1 MNSIPGNVA
10 TGLNGIS
17 APLPKLIAPAILDS
31 LVKVLNCSIKS
42 STCPLTLKLARVT
55 PIHKSGSFSDPNN
68 FRPISVLPIISK
80 LLEKHVSGHLMN
92 YLREFKLLIS
102 TQSGFRSLHS
112 TESILIKMT
121 DDWLEAM
128 DKGKLTGVIFI
139 DLRKA
144 FDLVNH
150 ELLLAKLRI
159 YGFSP
164 STLRWFRSYLNDRHQ
179 QVSLNGELSERE
191 CLACGVPQ
199 GSILGPTLFLLF
211 INDLP
216 LSWESE
222 NAVYLLMMQ
231 HCMQATRAYQTSR

>member
-1 MNSIPGNVA
+1 MVSVHH
-10 TGLNGIS
+10 LVS
-17 APLPKLIAPAILDS
+17 VHHCLAILDS

-42 STCPLTLKLARVT
+42 SACPLTLKLARVT

-92 YLREFKLLIS
+92 YLREYKLLIS

-128 DKGKLTGVIFI
+128 DKVRLTGVIFI
-139 DLRKA
+139 DLHKA

-150 ELLLAKLRI
+150 EVLLAKLRI

-164 STLRWFRSYLNDRHQ
+164 STLRWFMSYLNDRHQ

-191 CLACGVPQ
+191 LLTCGVPKD
-199 GSILGPTLFLLF
+199 SILGPTLSCC
-211 INDLP
+211 
-216 LSWESE
+216 LSTICHCP
-222 NAVYLLMMQ
+222 AKAKTVYLLMMQ
-231 HCMQATRAYQTSR
+231 LVRKQPKPTKHTGETSTRP